1 MKPTNQQERKTA
13 FGKFLGIYLITIL
26 IPLLSSCLYF
36 YVPNHITTEE
46 NEALKATVNEQKKLL
61 DRLNSF
67 EKIIASIHTAD
78 QMYLSETNEMAKA
91 DILKQIRE
99 REDQYNLLL
108 NEVKLD
114 SLKYSTVLSKNMS
127 MSMAHSFD
135 YFLTYRGLV
144 SPLRQLVEQK
154 GSCCSD
160 VEKLNY
166 DLTAAQNKIDILQTL
181 NATLTSNSPA
191 KSASGSGGGGGGGGD
206 PEKDREIARLT
217 AGNQNYVDEIKK
229 CKDELA
235 LYRKQLEQKGSEKPA
250 GSNNAA
256 LVALKDQLEFER
268 ALHEELRGDIT
279 RQSAIDRRDTYRKA
293 LTKFE
298 SIVKNSTQE
307 EIKAKAQKRTIEINN
322 KLRGLSW

>member
-36 YVPNHITTEE
+36 YVPNHITAEE
-46 NEALKATVNEQKKLL
+46 NEALKVTVKEQKKLL

-67 EKIIASIHTAD
+67 EKIIASIHKAD

-99 REDQYNLLL
+99 KEDQYNLLL

-114 SLKYSTVLSKNMS
+114 SLQYSTVLSKNMS
-127 MSMAHSFD
+127 VSMAHSFD

-160 VEKLNY
+160 VEKLIY
-166 DLTAAQNKIDILQTL
+166 DLTAAQNKIDLLQTL

-191 KSASGSGGGGGGGGD
+191 KSASGGGGGGGGD

-217 AGNQNYVDEIKK
+217 AGNQTYLDEIKK
-229 CKDELA
+229 CKEELA
-235 LYRKQLEQKGSEKPA
+235 LYRKQLEQKNLEKPVS
-250 GSNNAA
+250 SNNAA
-256 LVALKDQLEFER
+256 LEALKDQLEFER

-279 RQSAIDRRDTYRKA
+279 RQSAIDRRDIYRKA
-293 LTKFE
+293 LAKFE
-298 SIVKNSTQE
+298 NIANNSTRE
-307 EIKAKAQKRTIEINN
+307 DIKAKAQKRTTEISN
-322 KLRGLSW
+322 KLRDLSW